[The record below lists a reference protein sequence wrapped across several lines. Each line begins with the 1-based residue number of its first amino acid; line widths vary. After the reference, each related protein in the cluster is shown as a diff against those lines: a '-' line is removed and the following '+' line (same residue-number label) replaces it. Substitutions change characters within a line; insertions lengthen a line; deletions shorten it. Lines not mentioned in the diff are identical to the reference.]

1 MEYHAAHVFSN
12 WWFCYFCLT
21 DWAIGGIIVRGV
33 LSLQRMFLSKYLGNN
48 HKVWPF
54 LLGHCDRETVQFLI
68 WIMIWQI
75 HYMVFIGLSPCPVTV
90 TTRIILFF
98 VGDPEEKNI
107 FTTIT
112 GRGSNPVFQHILM
125 QQQPSTSQP
134 PQSPNGTALFH
145 RNRNV
150 TGLGR
155 GNEVGLGDSGT
166 LKWRAFLIATG
177 GFLES
182 LEETESLRDFWGT
195 AV

>member
-1 MEYHAAHVFSN
+1 MLRVDGLMEYHAAHVFSN

-112 GRGSNPVFQHILM
+112 GRGNNPVFQHLDAATTINK
-125 QQQPSTSQP
+125 STSAISQRHCTI
-134 PQSPNGTALFH
+134 SPKPKCH
-145 RNRNV
+145 RTWKRQ
-150 TGLGR
+150 R
-155 GNEVGLGDSGT
+155 SGS
-166 LKWRAFLIATG
+166 WRQ
-177 GFLES
+177 
-182 LEETESLRDFWGT
+182 RYP
-195 AV
+195 